1 MLIHGY
7 SYCPKIL
14 GPVSYLTLPLSLLV
28 SCSSLQSDLALSIP
42 RRPQSKS
49 TSLLLDSLP
58 MGSQLEGFHFPAK
71 WITPGS
77 SVPCSP
83 GNVDF
88 FPLWLAHPLLFIIVD
103 LYMFIA
109 E

>member
-1 MLIHGY
+1 
-7 SYCPKIL
+7 
-14 GPVSYLTLPLSLLV
+14 
-28 SCSSLQSDLALSIP
+28 
-42 RRPQSKS
+42 
-49 TSLLLDSLP
+49 